1 MLYNYFGIINPEEKP
16 IMIYTSFVISLSI
29 IVFVVGWILYR
40 NPSSKITISPDRIQS
55 IERDLFSII
64 IPIYNQREMVETVID
79 SVFDSTYKNIEVIAV
94 DDGSTDGSGKILD
107 SLREKK
113 FSQLKVIHKNNGG
126 KRKAVASG
134 FQQSFG
140 KYIILI
146 DSDSIIDCNAIE
158 EFAKVF
164 YSDTTIGA
172 VAGQAKIF
180 NSNENILTKCQDSWY
195 DYEYN
200 IYKTYESYFG
210 TVTCCSGCL
219 AGYRREAIENSISIW
234 NK

>member
-1 MLYNYFGIINPEEKP
+1 
-16 IMIYTSFVISLSI
+16 MIYTSFVISLSI

-79 SVFDSTYKNIEVIAV
+79 SVFDSTYKNIGVIAV
-94 DDGSTDGSGKILD
+94 NDGSTDGSGKVLD
-107 SLREKK
+107 SLMEKK
-113 FSQLKVIHKNNGG
+113 FHQLEVIHKDNGG
-126 KRKAVASG
+126 KWKAVASG
-134 FQQSFG
+134 FQQSTG

-146 DSDSIIDCNAIE
+146 DSDSIIDRNAIE

-164 YSDTTIGA
+164 YSDTIIGA

-195 DYEYN
+195 DY
-200 IYKTYESYFG
+200 
-210 TVTCCSGCL
+210 
-219 AGYRREAIENSISIW
+219 
-234 NK
+234 